1 MKHTKER
8 TLEVAMACLLVIC
21 ADEEARDADRI
32 AAAKLL
38 LDSTGREGPETITV
52 VMEGIPKEYLA

>member
-8 TLEVAMACLLVIC
+8 TLEVAMACLLAIC

-32 AAAKLL
+32 GAAKLL
-38 LDSTGREGPETITV
+38 LDSMGREGPETITV

>member
-1 MKHTKER
+1 MEER
-8 TLEVAMACLLVIC
+8 TEEARAVALASLTAIC
-21 ADEEARDADRI
+21 ADEEARHADRI

-38 LDSTGREGPETITV
+38 LESTEGGEKGTIAV

>member
-1 MKHTKER
+1 MGEKTGETR
-8 TLEVAMACLLVIC
+8 TVALTSLMAIC
-21 ADEEARDADRI
+21 ADEEARHADRI

-38 LDSTGREGPETITV
+38 LESTQDGEKGTITV